1 MGRKECLSRILHE
14 TAIAVHRKE
23 VQILRLSATLF
34 RLNGATGIG
43 SDSHRT
49 STGIYELLH

>member
-14 TAIAVHRKE
+14 TAIAVHRE
-23 VQILRLSATLF
+23 GYQILRSSATLF
-34 RLNGATGIG
+34 RLNGARRLNL
-43 SDSHRT
+43 DLHRT